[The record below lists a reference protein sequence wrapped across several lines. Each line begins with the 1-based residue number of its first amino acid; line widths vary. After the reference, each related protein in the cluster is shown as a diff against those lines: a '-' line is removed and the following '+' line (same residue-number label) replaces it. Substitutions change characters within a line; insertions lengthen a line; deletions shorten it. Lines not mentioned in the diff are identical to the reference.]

1 MGNKGNDY
9 LSKFVY
15 IEFQLKRSNDWL
27 PKSPFKLDLVI
38 IMNMPIELLVSLYFC
53 WYLFDIE
60 FYFPFGDCNILKDG
74 F

>member
-53 WYLFDIE
+53 
-60 FYFPFGDCNILKDG
+60 
-74 F
+74 